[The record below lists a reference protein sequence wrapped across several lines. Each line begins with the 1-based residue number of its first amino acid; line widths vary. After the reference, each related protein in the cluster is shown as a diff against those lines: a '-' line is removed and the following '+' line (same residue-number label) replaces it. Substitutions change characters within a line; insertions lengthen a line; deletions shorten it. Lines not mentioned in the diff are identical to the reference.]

1 MNKMPKTTVGTLALA
16 SNLGV
21 ATVLMASACSP
32 DNRATRRLPNSSFDT
47 VAADVS
53 VRIGDTGMLDE
64 VDEYIFGEI
73 QSVTADDNGLV
84 YVADRLPPSV
94 RVYRPD
100 GEFLAWIGR
109 AGEGPGEFGWPVDL
123 LAVDDR
129 LYVRGLRVTVFKKSE
144 GSEYPDSVLTT
155 WSVPGFANSDSWRAR
170 FHDGIYY
177 YPDYS
182 YPRDGPDRYFYLQ
195 VGPDGFTTDTVHV
208 PALANIAARRSAA
221 YWISARSGRMVGGLN
236 IAPFAARA
244 AWDLTGRATVIA
256 GDGSAYA
263 FEEYGPDGQ
272 LLRMIEGPVSAPR
285 PVSRSERADSIAALE
300 LRIDSL
306 PVALDR
312 VEGVAPEIRTGD
324 IPETLPH
331 FISVHVG
338 SSDRIWVE
346 RWGFEGAAESSHFD
360 VLEYDG
366 SYAGTV
372 VVPVPL
378 LNDPPPYFGDDVVIG
393 VTTDPETG
401 VHSVAVSRFNLA
413 GRAQGIR

>member
-1 MNKMPKTTVGTLALA
+1 MNRMPKATFDKLALI
-16 SNLGV
+16 SSLGV
-21 ATVLMASACSP
+21 ATVLLASACSSDTRTAQQLP
-32 DNRATRRLPNSSFDT
+32 DPSYDT
-47 VAADVS
+47 VTAVVS
-53 VRIGDTGMLDE
+53 ARIGDTGMFDE
-64 VDEYIFGEI
+64 TDEFIFGEI

-109 AGEGPGEFGWPVDL
+109 EGEGPGEFGWPVDL

-129 LYVRGLRVTVFKKSE
+129 LYVRGLRITVFQRSG

-177 YPDYS
+177 YPHYS
-182 YPRDGPDRYFYLQ
+182 FPRDGPDQYFYLQ
-195 VGPDGFTTDTVHV
+195 VGPDGFTTDTVHM
-208 PALANIAARRSAA
+208 PTLANIAARRSAV
-221 YWISARSGRMVGGLN
+221 YWVSARSGRMIRGLN

-272 LLRMIEGPVSAPR
+272 LLRTIEGPVSAAR
-285 PVSRSERADSIAALE
+285 PVSRSEWADSVAALE
-300 LRIDSL
+300 QRIDSL
-306 PVALDR
+306 PVPLDR
-312 VEGVAPEIRTGD
+312 IEGVAPEIRAGN

-346 RWGFEGAAESSHFD
+346 RWGLEGAGDSSHFD

-366 SYAGTV
+366 SYAGAV
-372 VVPVPL
+372 VVPVSL
-378 LNDPPPYFGDDVVIG
+378 LNDPPPFFGDDVVIG
-393 VTTDPETG
+393 VTMDPETE
-401 VHSVAVSRFNLA
+401 VHSVAVARFDL
-413 GRAQGIR
+413 GQGAQRRR

>member
-1 MNKMPKTTVGTLALA
+1 MNTRPRTTLETL
-16 SNLGV
+16 SSVSRLGV
-21 ATVLMASACSP
+21 ATVLVASACSS
-32 DNRATRRLPNSSFDT
+32 DTRSASQLPGPSDT
-47 VAADVS
+47 VNAVVS
-53 VRIGDTGMLDE
+53 ARIGSTGMLDE

-73 QSVTADDNGLV
+73 QSVTADDNGLI
-84 YVADRLPPSV
+84 YVADRLPASV

-100 GEFLAWIGR
+100 GEFLAWVGR

-123 LAVDDR
+123 LAIDDR
-129 LYVRGLRVTVFKKSE
+129 LYVRGLRVTVFRKSE

-177 YPDYS
+177 YPHYS
-182 YPRDGPDRYFYLQ
+182 FPRDGPDQYFYLL
-195 VGPDGFTTDTVHV
+195 VGPGGFTTDTIHV
-208 PALANIAARRSAA
+208 PALANMAARRSAV
-221 YWISARSGRMVGGLN
+221 YRVSATSGRMVRGLN

-263 FEEYGPDGQ
+263 FQEYGPDGQ
-272 LLRMIEGPVSAPR
+272 LLRTIEGPASAAR
-285 PVSRSERADSIAALE
+285 PVPRSERADSIAALE

-306 PVALDR
+306 PVPLDR
-312 VEGVAPEIRTGD
+312 IEGVAPEIRTGD

-331 FISVHVG
+331 FISVHAG
-338 SSDRIWVE
+338 SSDRVWVE
-346 RWGFEGAAESSHFD
+346 RWRPEAVPESSYFD

-366 SYAGTV
+366 SHAGTV

-393 VTTDPETG
+393 ITMDPQTE
-401 VHSVAVSRFNLA
+401 VHSVVVSRFRLA
-413 GRAQGIR
+413 ERAEGGR

>member
-1 MNKMPKTTVGTLALA
+1 MPKAALDTLALV

-21 ATVLMASACSP
+21 ATVLLAPACSS
-32 DNRATRRLPNSSFDT
+32 DTRAARQPPNSSFDT
-47 VAADVS
+47 VTAIVS
-53 VRIGDTGMLDE
+53 AQIGDTGMLDE

-73 QSVTADDNGLV
+73 QSVTADGNGLV

-109 AGEGPGEFGWPVDL
+109 AGEGPGEFSWPVDL
-123 LAVDDR
+123 LAIDDR
-129 LYVRGLRVTVFKKSE
+129 LFVRGQRVTVFRKSE

-155 WSVPGFANSDSWRAR
+155 WSVPGFPNSDSWRAR

-177 YPDYS
+177 YPHYS
-182 YPRDGPDRYFYLQ
+182 FPRDGPDQYFYLQ
-195 VGPDGFTTDTVHV
+195 VGLGGFTTDTVHV
-208 PALANIAARRSAA
+208 PALANIAARRSAV
-221 YWISARSGRMVGGLN
+221 YWVSARSGRMIGGLN
-236 IAPFAARA
+236 MAPFAARA

-256 GDGSAYA
+256 GNGSEYA

-272 LLRMIEGPVSAPR
+272 LLRTIEGPVSAQR
-285 PVSRSERADSIAALE
+285 PVSRSERADSVAALE

-306 PVALDR
+306 PVPLDR
-312 VEGVAPEIRTGD
+312 IEGVAPEIRAGN

-346 RWGFEGAAESSHFD
+346 RWGLEGAGESRHFD

-378 LNDPPPYFGDDVVIG
+378 LNDPPPFFGDDVVIG
-393 VTTDPETG
+393 VTMDPETG
-401 VHSVAVSRFNLA
+401 VHTVAVSRFDLRR
-413 GRAQGIR
+413 RAQRRR